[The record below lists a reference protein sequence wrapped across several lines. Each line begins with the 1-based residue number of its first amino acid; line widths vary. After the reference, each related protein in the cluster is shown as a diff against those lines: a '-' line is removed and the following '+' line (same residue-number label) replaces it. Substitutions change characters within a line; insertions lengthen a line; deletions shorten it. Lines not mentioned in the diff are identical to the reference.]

1 MEPQEHPTRYKETK
15 DTTQGAG
22 KIKENTNLTR
32 AKCKYHA
39 FSLKRSFSAW
49 NVSTHSNHSSEESV
63 HNRWTYII
71 IREGGKIPRFLP
83 KVRVYKNET
92 GFVI

>member
-39 FSLKRSFSAW
+39 FSLKRSFS
-49 NVSTHSNHSSEESV
+49 V
-63 HNRWTYII
+63 
-71 IREGGKIPRFLP
+71 
-83 KVRVYKNET
+83 
-92 GFVI
+92 